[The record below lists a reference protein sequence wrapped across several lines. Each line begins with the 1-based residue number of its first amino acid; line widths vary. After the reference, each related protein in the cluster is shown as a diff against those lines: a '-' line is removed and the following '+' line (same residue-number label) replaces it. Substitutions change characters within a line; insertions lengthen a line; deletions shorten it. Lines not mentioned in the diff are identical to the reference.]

1 MRAHTR
7 ARAHTH
13 THTHACTHTR
23 AHTHARTRTHMR
35 AHTRA
40 HTHTHTHTHTMMQ
53 KGGTVSFILLSAFYS
68 FLEKSSLFKK
78 NYLIDKNVTQEGVTA
93 GC

>member
-1 MRAHTR
+1 
-7 ARAHTH
+7 
-13 THTHACTHTR
+13 
-23 AHTHARTRTHMR
+23 
-35 AHTRA
+35 
-40 HTHTHTHTHTMMQ
+40 MMQ